1 MSGCGIIE
9 GKNRR
14 TLKKKNYA
22 LWSEGKDYL
31 VNKSLPT
38 LDNVKKRDND
48 SSQNIIT

>member
-14 TLKKKNYA
+14 ILKKKNYVF
-22 LWSEGKDYL
+22 WSEGKDYL
-31 VNKSLPT
+31 VNKSFLI

-48 SSQNIIT
+48 LL